1 MSWNDLREWMTE
13 VDSLGELCLV
23 EGASWQEDIGHIT
36 EMLDHNAGAPCVLF
50 DRIPDYEPGRRVIV
64 NCNGTRRRQAI
75 TLGMPPEAASHH
87 ALMERWRGIL
97 NQLKPLGPETVKDG
111 PVMENVVEGDDVDL
125 ERFPAPQWHPK
136 DGGRFLG
143 TASVNI
149 MRDPD
154 SNWVNLGTYRN
165 QILGRR
171 RLGIWI
177 SPGKHG
183 RLIRG
188 SYFERGER
196 CPVVV
201 VVGSDPLAYLISG
214 IEVPFVIPALSR
226 CAATASTRR
235 DAAARVTSLKY
246 WSSTGVCASAS

>member
-1 MSWNDLREWMTE
+1 MSWNDLREWMAE

-36 EMLDHNAGAPCVLF
+36 EMQDHNAGAPCVLF

-188 SYFERGER
+188 S
-196 CPVVV
+196 
-201 VVGSDPLAYLISG
+201 
-214 IEVPFVIPALSR
+214 
-226 CAATASTRR
+226 
-235 DAAARVTSLKY
+235 
-246 WSSTGVCASAS
+246 